1 MPDDKQAKKKWK
13 VDGMAIQVNVG
24 GINDVPEIMREF
36 VSENN
41 GVFASDDEKAFFSQ
55 FCSEKS
61 E

>member
-1 MPDDKQAKKKWK
+1 
-13 VDGMAIQVNVG
+13 MAIQVNVG
-24 GINDVPEIMREF
+24 RINDVPEIMREF

-41 GVFASDDEKAFFSQ
+41 GVFAFDDEKAFFRQ

>member
-1 MPDDKQAKKKWK
+1 
-13 VDGMAIQVNVG
+13 MAIQVNVG